1 MLVDRDAEGNA
12 TSIAAIGYKSGRAPW
27 PEPYEAFVQ
36 WSRDGGRTWGDE
48 VKPSTWT
55 VEYEHKGRKVV
66 RGASEGSIVRAR
78 NGDLVAALRT
88 DMPPRYYLDGGRKG
102 ADYDDGLEGL
112 GVSVS
117 KDDGKIW
124 SPIRLLYEAGRH
136 HAHLLLMPNGD
147 VVMTYIVRVDVRDGR
162 LASYQRGCEALVSRD
177 NGQTWDPAKRYVLDA
192 VDFFDGKKWFNG
204 ETGHLCSTLLPDGR
218 ILTAYGKYVTKGA
231 CLIRW
236 RP

>member
-1 MLVDRDAEGNA
+1 MHVDRDAEGNA
-12 TSIAAIGYKSGRAPW
+12 TRIAAIGYKSGHPPW
-27 PEPYEAFVQ
+27 PEAYEAFLQ

-48 VKPSTWT
+48 VKPPTWK
-55 VEYEHKGRKVV
+55 VEFEHKGRKIL
-66 RGASEGSIVRAR
+66 RGVSEGSIVRAR

-88 DMPPRYYLDGGRKG
+88 DMPPKYYLDGGQKG
-102 ADYDDGLEGL
+102 VDYNDGLEGL
-112 GVSVS
+112 GISVS
-117 KDDGKIW
+117 KDDGKTW

-136 HAHLLLMPNGD
+136 HARLVLLPNGD
-147 VVMTYIVRVDVRDGR
+147 IVMTYIVRVDVRDGR